1 MRLANLYAYKQIKYE
16 MTSLFAKLLPY
27 IWDDIT
33 RNLIQKRRIPIRRD
47 IPFKNEFNWFIREKN
62 VPYYTL
68 QTQLQGL
75 KIYVWIM
82 DSQKT
87 EKNHIHLSSG
97 NVYCTTTLLD
107 N

>member
-47 IPFKNEFNWFIREKN
+47 IPFKNEFN
-62 VPYYTL
+62 
-68 QTQLQGL
+68 
-75 KIYVWIM
+75 
-82 DSQKT
+82 
-87 EKNHIHLSSG
+87 
-97 NVYCTTTLLD
+97 
-107 N
+107 